1 MANTYTQIH
10 IHCVFAVKY
19 RKALILPEWKD
30 RLYMYITGIVQN
42 QGHKMI
48 AINGVEDHVHMLIGL
63 RPLQSLSDLMR
74 MVKGDSSEWIN
85 KENLTSVRFRWQ
97 EGFGAFSYAKAQIP
111 VVVRYIQNQEE
122 HHKEVDF
129 LKEYEKMLKDS
140 DIEYHREYI
149 FRELE

>member
-97 EGFGAFSYAKAQIP
+97 EGFGAFSFAKNQIP
-111 VVVRYIQNQEE
+111 VVVKYIQNQEE

-129 LKEYEKMLKDS
+129 LREYEKMLNEA
-140 DIEYHREYI
+140 DIEYQREYI